1 MTDYDDE
8 FAETTVDV
16 VLLRVAAGGGRSTSV
31 RPVRGGPLTDLTS
44 TINDLMMLDALVESS
59 TVLSAPDGVPPEV
72 VCELLA
78 IPVPDLFASNPWL
91 RQHRALVFHDG
102 QCLVAGHLIRYR
114 PEYGVY
120 VDGYQ

>member
-1 MTDYDDE
+1 VTDYDDE
-8 FAETTVDV
+8 FTETTVDV
-16 VLLRVAAGGGRSTSV
+16 VLLRVVAGGGSSASV
-31 RPVRGGPLTDLTS
+31 RPVRGGPVTDLSS
-44 TINDLMMLDALVESS
+44 TINDLVVLDALVESS
-59 TVLSAPDGVPPEV
+59 TVLSAPDGVPREV

-78 IPVPDLFASNPWL
+78 VPVPNLFASNPWL
-91 RQHRALVFHDG
+91 RQHRALVFHGG

>member
-8 FAETTVDV
+8 FPDTTVDV
-16 VLLRVAAGGGRSTSV
+16 VLLHAGVDDDGSDSV
-31 RPVRGGPLTDLTS
+31 RPVRGGAVTNLTS
-44 TINDLMMLDALVESS
+44 TTSDLTVLDALLESS

-72 VCELLA
+72 VSDLLA
-78 IPVPDLFASNPWL
+78 APVPHLFASNPWL